1 MAEVNSG
8 GGGGHGKHDKKRAKK
23 MSTKIDMTP
32 MVDLAFLLLTFFI
45 LTSTFNKPKALDL
58 AFPAKPKPDEEIK
71 KEPANGISILI
82 TSDDKVYWYPGQLK
96 PESDVQAT
104 DYSKNGLRMI
114 FTNGNSKIIAKMNS
128 LRKEVQGWDYEPA
141 IADSIFKARAKPI
154 KGDQDALVVLIKADD
169 KASYKNVID
178 VVDELNITD
187 IGKFAIV
194 EMSPEEKARLLTL
207 K

>member
-23 MSTKIDMTP
+23 MSTRIDMTP

-58 AFPAKPKPDEEIK
+58 AFPAKPKDTDIVDK
-71 KEPANGISILI
+71 TKANGISILI
-82 TSDDKVYWYPGQLK
+82 TGDDKVYWYPGQLK
-96 PESDVQAT
+96 PESEVQKT

-114 FTNGNSKIIAKMNS
+114 FTNGNSKIIVKMNQ
-128 LRKEVQGWDYEPA
+128 LRKEAQGWNYAPA
-141 IADSIFKARAKPI
+141 IADSIFKSKAKPI
-154 KGDQDALVVLIKADD
+154 KGDPDALVVLIKADD

-194 EMSPEEKARLLTL
+194 DMTSEEKARLLTL